1 MAHAR
6 ISAGSGTALR
16 VLVVDDSDELRRRVR
31 PLLERAGLAVVG
43 EAADGAQA
51 VAEAAAHRP
60 DVVLMDLRMPRMD
73 GIQAT
78 RALRQELPGTRVVLW
93 SGEGD
98 DQLAGAVRDSGAGA
112 ALPKGTPAA
121 ELVATMR
128 AVCETTEQSGAAAE
142 GQADPRPVQAAAAPA
157 HARVS
162 LGSYPEHPPSGTGR
176 AGLPALGR
184 HPPAAP
190 SAEGLAAS
198 ERAALEQLGAADGYV
213 TRWMVGRAVTR
224 SLVSRRLVL
233 VASDYVL
240 LTDAGRRAL
249 ASDSQ
254 HRSRCAP
261 PDPDPAEHG
270 SRHDRP

>member
-1 MAHAR
+1 MVHAR
-6 ISAGSGTALR
+6 IGAGSGTALR

-51 VAEAAAHRP
+51 VAEATTHRP

-73 GIQAT
+73 GVQAT
-78 RALRQELPGTRVVLW
+78 RALRQRLPGTRVVLW
-93 SGEGD
+93 SAD
-98 DQLAGAVRDSGAGA
+98 DAELAGAVRDAGAGA

-121 ELVATMR
+121 ELVATLR
-128 AVCETTEQSGAAAE
+128 AVCDAREQTGAAAG
-142 GQADPRPVQAAAAPA
+142 GQQRQTDPGPVEAAAPPA
-157 HARVS
+157 HAGAA
-162 LGSYPEHPPSGTGR
+162 LGSDLEHPPAGTGR
-176 AGLPALGR
+176 ADLLTLGR
-184 HPPAAP
+184 QRPAAP

-198 ERAALEQLGAADGYV
+198 ERVALEQLGAADGYL

-240 LTDAGRRAL
+240 LTEAGHRAL
-249 ASDSQ
+249 ASG
-254 HRSRCAP
+254 RP
-261 PDPDPAEHG
+261 PPQ
-270 SRHDRP
+270 